1 MYNFLLWT
9 FVILPIAKT
18 KKIWYTTS
26 AIEKDSPMG
35 SHEYPGMS
43 AKKGTSKEPKGF
55 QCNTKEDSPMGH

>member
-1 MYNFLLWT
+1 
-9 FVILPIAKT
+9 
-18 KKIWYTTS
+18 
-26 AIEKDSPMG
+26 MG